1 MAVKKQP
8 DSGASELTESA
19 NDFFRQFIKHIEIY
33 MVEIGQSLVPDSDSA
48 DHRLATMRAVK
59 LTLIDSGMSQE
70 ELRNLFGLLALEDA
84 STSQLPQWDR
94 EPNKRR
100 FELIDGEIQSTLSPV
115 EQFELECLTQ
125 RMRDHVDSEANLSLA
140 GARKLHRLLS
150 DVDSESAD
158 PSLDL

>member
-19 NDFFRQFIKHIEIY
+19 NDFFRQFLKHLEIY
-33 MVEIGQSLVPDSDSA
+33 MVETGQSLGPDSDSA
-48 DHRLATMRAVK
+48 DHRLAAMRAVK

-70 ELRNLFGLLALEDA
+70 KMRNLFGLIAFEDGR
-84 STSQLPQWDR
+84 TSQPPQWDR
-94 EPNKRR
+94 ELNKRR
-100 FELIDGEIQSTLSPV
+100 FELIDGEIQGTLTPV

-125 RMRDHVDSEANLSLA
+125 RMRDHVDSEANLPLA

-150 DVDSESAD
+150 DMDSESAD
-158 PSLDL
+158 SSLDL